1 MLRGGKGYD
10 MSGNIKNIKNIG
22 IITAG
27 GDCGGLNAVVRGAAK
42 IAIANGIGAYIIPN
56 GYAGLYNLVDIERLT
71 RLDEE
76 RVDHVNSTF
85 AGSEA
90 GHSRVQISKIDNPD
104 KYQRILVGLK
114 KFDIGGLVISGGD
127 DTGSVLVDLAENGI
141 LCVHAPKTMDLD
153 LQTYSVGGDSAV
165 NKISNIIEEV
175 KTTGRTH
182 NRIMIVEVF
191 GRYTGHTAFRGGIAA
206 DADCILIPEIL
217 VNFDE
222 VYQHMKH
229 YYMRRVLRSDVNAG
243 TYSIVVA
250 EGIRMEDG
258 TLFTEDD
265 STDAFGH
272 VKLAGAAKNVRSA
285 LEAKMKTDPEIREF
299 MKVSG
304 MYVEGILETP
314 EIREVVPGHLV
325 RSGSTAAY
333 DVNFGKEAGG
343 AAVLL
348 LMQGISGVTVYQVMD
363 GEIRYMPTREAIKN
377 RPVELNMVAFYEQMD
392 ICFGRKP
399 QPYEQ
404 VFMENKSSHVE
415 RFL

>member
-1 MLRGGKGYD
+1 
-10 MSGNIKNIKNIG
+10 MSGAIKNIG

-42 IAIANGIGAYIIPN
+42 IALANGVGAYIIPN
-56 GYAGLYNLVDIERLT
+56 GYAGLYNLVDMERLT

-76 RVDHVNSTF
+76 RVDHVNSAF

-90 GHSRVQISKIDNPD
+90 GHSRVKISKIDNPD
-104 KYQRILVGLK
+104 KYKRILVGLK

-141 LCVHAPKTMDLD
+141 PCVHAPKTMDLD

-165 NKISNIIEEV
+165 NKIAHIVEEI

-206 DADCILIPEIL
+206 DADCILIPEIP
-217 VNFDE
+217 VDFDE
-222 VYQHMKH
+222 VYNHMKR
-229 YYMRRVLRSDVNAG
+229 YYMRRILRSDVHTG

-250 EGIRMEDG
+250 EGIRGGDG
-258 TLFTEDD
+258 GLFTEDG
-265 STDAFGH
+265 SKDAFGH
-272 VKLAGAAKNVRSA
+272 IKLGGAAKYVRYA
-285 LEAKMKTDPEIREF
+285 LEAKMKTDDEIREF

-304 MYVEGILETP
+304 MFVAGVLETP
-314 EIREVVPGHLV
+314 EIREVTPGHLV

-333 DVNFGKEAGG
+333 DVSFGKEVG
-343 AAVLL
+343 AAAVML
-348 LMQGISGVTVYQVMD
+348 LMEGISGVTVYQVMD
-363 GEIRYMPTREAIKN
+363 GEIRYMPTREAIIN
-377 RPVELNMVAFYEQMD
+377 RPVNLQMVSFYEQMD

-399 QPYEQ
+399 EPYRP
-404 VFMENKSSHVE
+404 VFRENDGTYVE

>member
-1 MLRGGKGYD
+1 
-10 MSGNIKNIKNIG
+10 MSLNIHSIKNIG

-56 GYAGLYNLVDIERLT
+56 GYAGLYNLVDIDRLT

-76 RVDHVNSTF
+76 RVDHVNSSF

-90 GHSRVQISKIDNPD
+90 GHSRVKIAKIENPD
-104 KYQRILVGLK
+104 KYKRILVGLK
-114 KFDIGGLVISGGD
+114 KFDISGLIISGGD

-141 LCVHAPKTMDLD
+141 PCVHAPKTMDLD

-165 NKISNIIEEV
+165 NKIAHIVEEI

-206 DADCILIPEIL
+206 DADCILIPEIP
-217 VNFDE
+217 VDFDE
-222 VYQHMKH
+222 VYNHVKR
-229 YYMRRVLRSDVNAG
+229 YYIRRILRSDVHTG

-250 EGIRMEDG
+250 EGITGADG
-258 TLFTEDD
+258 GLFTEDG
-265 STDAFGH
+265 SRDAFGH
-272 VKLAGAAKNVRSA
+272 VKLGGAAKHVRFA
-285 LEAKMKTDPEIREF
+285 LEAKMKEDGEMKEF
-299 MKVSG
+299 MKASG
-304 MYVEGILETP
+304 MFVEGVLELP
-314 EIREVVPGHLV
+314 EIREVTPGHLV

-333 DVNFGKEAGG
+333 DVSFGKEVG
-343 AAVLL
+343 AAAVMLL
-348 LMQGISGVTVYQVMD
+348 LQGLSGVTVYQVMD
-363 GEIRYMPTREAIKN
+363 GEIRYIQTKDAIKN
-377 RPVELNMVAFYEQMD
+377 RPVNLSMVSFYEQMD
-392 ICFGRKP
+392 ICFGRRP
-399 QPYEQ
+399 VPFAATFRENAGEQ
-404 VFMENKSSHVE
+404 VE